1 MQAAELG
8 WRGERNLSS
17 VLCDSEGF
25 PPHPL
30 RPGTRAEFEAEGASV
45 KEQKNSSRSLKC
57 PWVGEGPRWRPLFSS
72 PQGGFATLR
81 SQTTTA
87 SSASKSW
94 VWFRHKLNA
103 PASENVPRLNT
114 KLPPPAFYMY
124 LCVKLVFHVKN
135 IIFFSNHIFAKFLLV
150 FTYGARPRTSRPFWR
165 VVSSGQRALVIQQ
178 GTQTCLGFRGPLST
192 WLLQT
197 RSSSGAAA
205 PTSTGPFPWSKP
217 PATSLRVNTIPILF
231 VF

>member
-8 WRGERNLSS
+8 LEGREKPELGPVWLRRLPSPP
-17 VLCDSEGF
+17 SET
-25 PPHPL
+25 

-45 KEQKNSSRSLKC
+45 KEQKNSSHSLKC

-72 PQGGFATLR
+72 PQGGFATLL
-81 SQTTTA
+81 SQTMTA

-94 VWFRHKLNA
+94 VWFRHKQNA

-135 IIFFSNHIFAKFLLV
+135 ILFFSNHIFANFLLV

-165 VVSSGQRALVIQQ
+165 VVSSGQWALVIQQ
-178 GTQTCLGFRGPLST
+178 GTQTCFGFMGPLST

-197 RSSSGAAA
+197 PVLQVVLQFPLSRGLSPGQSLQQPHSG
-205 PTSTGPFPWSKP
+205 
-217 PATSLRVNTIPILF
+217 
-231 VF
+231 